1 MQSHDRSEL
10 GLLGV
15 FLATAVGFTALTFDF
30 RSSSAALFPR
40 LMAGVI
46 VVGVVL
52 LLVREYLP
60 EPLRRVVAEPV
71 SLVDQEELE
80 HDATGDLETDTE
92 TDSAAHQGDTGP
104 DATGSP
110 EHGAAGDPEHDATEA
125 PETDT
130 DDADATSTRAAERPL
145 TPRQFTFAAI
155 AGYVGLSYLFS
166 ILVATPLFV
175 LAYATW
181 FGHRRRTALALVV
194 ASLLVVFLFIELANA
209 PLGDGLLLP
218 GGGL

>member
-80 HDATGDLETDTE
+80 HDATELETDT
-92 TDSAAHQGDTGP
+92 D
-104 DATGSP
+104 
-110 EHGAAGDPEHDATEA
+110 DATELETDTDDA
-125 PETDT
+125 TELETDTDDATELETDT

-209 PLGDGLLLP
+209 PLGDGRLLP